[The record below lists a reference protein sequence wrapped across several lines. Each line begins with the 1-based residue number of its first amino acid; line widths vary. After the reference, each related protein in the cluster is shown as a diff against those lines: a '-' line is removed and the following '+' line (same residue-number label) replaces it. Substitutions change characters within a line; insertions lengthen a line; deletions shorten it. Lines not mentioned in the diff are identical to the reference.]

1 MSSSLFLVFD
11 RSGLDR
17 SSAALQRLF
26 DLVLSTTHASGAF
39 VYAADVTGTHLTLT
53 WGSASLPPGSAGRF
67 VVELTGEAAESLLHL
82 RGPVDARALLDG
94 RFEKFPEVL
103 QFRFGRLLVAPLFH
117 GDKLSGLLTVGRLG
131 DAAFDGAEVDLLTA
145 LAHAAEAVVNT
156 RLAVSR
162 GRTLAA
168 RVSLLERE
176 KDELERRLEERKV
189 VERAKGL
196 LQKEGATEESAYLQI
211 RRISRQRR
219 VTMAVTAK
227 EIISAHE
234 NGVPELARRM
244 TA

>member
-1 MSSSLFLVFD
+1 MPSSLFLVFD

-17 SSAALQRLF
+17 SPAALQRLF

-39 VYAADVTGTHLTLT
+39 VYAADVTGARLTLT
-53 WGSASLPPGSAGRF
+53 WGSASLPPGPVGRF
-67 VVELTGEAAESLLHL
+67 VVELTGEAADSLLQL
-82 RGPVDARALLDG
+82 RRPVDAQALVDS
-94 RFEKFPEVL
+94 RFERFPEVL

-117 GDKLSGLLTVGRLG
+117 GDRLSGLLSVGRLG
-131 DAAFDGAEVDLLTA
+131 NDAFDAAEVDLLTA

-156 RLAVSR
+156 RLVAAH
-162 GRTLAA
+162 GKALAA

-176 KDELERRLEERKV
+176 KGELERRLEERKV

-196 LQKEGATEESAYLQI
+196 LQKEGAKEESAYLQI

-234 NGVPELARRM
+234 SGALELSRRM